1 MTTMSRDFAL
11 GAPQLPYLRTSVSG
25 MIARLE
31 NIMPACDICYLDQGG
46 ALTCKFTAM
55 CGDDKSAKILAHA
68 MKLSESRRLEIWS
81 GESLIYQR
89 PQNLH

>member
-1 MTTMSRDFAL
+1 MSRDFAL
-11 GAPQLPYLRTSVSG
+11 GAPQLPYLRTSVLG

-31 NIMPACDICYLDQGG
+31 DIMPVYDICYLDQSG
-46 ALTCKFTAM
+46 ALTCKFIAV

-68 MKLSESRRLEIWS
+68 MQLSDSRRLEVWS

-89 PQNLH
+89 PQNLN

>member
-1 MTTMSRDFAL
+1 
-11 GAPQLPYLRTSVSG
+11 
-25 MIARLE
+25 
-31 NIMPACDICYLDQGG
+31 MPAYDICYLGEGG

-68 MKLSESRRLEIWS
+68 MKLPDSRRLEVWC

-89 PQNLH
+89 PQNLN